1 MPANNKKKKTRSS
14 SGPSQEERRRK
25 AANKPLGGSGPPP
38 GYESKRGA
46 YSSGGTNYNAGSKR
60 LVRTMTIVMAIIML
74 VALLGST
81 LAGCLETRAYAQEA
95 PPGVYAAPASSPPSY
110 TRLRYLTRTETET
123 PQTASLPAPTTSL
136 PDNTLYVG
144 ETGHFLMEPFLSY
157 WQTKGGSNLLGNPIS
172 EQFAQNGLILQYFE
186 RVLLD
191 YNPQATSAS
200 PEVVGGFLGKQ
211 LVEAKGLS
219 FAPITD
225 SGVATNRVFFKETS
239 HSLSGSFKTYWD
251 KNEGLTLLGF
261 PISEP
266 FDETSGLT
274 VQYFERGRLESISG
288 GNVHLSNAGD
298 LLFTAK
304 GWAQPLKLPLD
315 LNIADTEI
323 YQGRTL
329 SIRLSNDG
337 KWLPIEV
344 KGKVGDTEL
353 KFANV
358 SDVYKAFYPV
368 DPRIDPK
375 TYTMA
380 LDFSDLA
387 GRARRI
393 SQPITVVKYDFP
405 LQRLYLPSDKS
416 ITLDAEVEAAEDK
429 QVAFLNNIFTPQPLW
444 SGLWGLPS
452 PNANP
457 ANITTEFAQR
467 RAYNDSPNFDYYH
480 GGIDYAESLGTP
492 IFAPAAGK
500 VVYTNPDL
508 QVRGGTVAI
517 DHGLGIISYYYHMSA
532 IIVQKDQMVKP
543 GDVLGRV
550 GNTGRS
556 SGPHLHWEVRVNGII
571 TDPRL
576 FQKQDLSK

>member
-1 MPANNKKKKTRSS
+1 MPANNKKKKPALLP
-14 SGPSQEERRRK
+14 GPSQEERRRK

-225 SGVATNRVFFKETS
+225 SGVATNRVFLRKPPTRFRVASKPI
-239 HSLSGSFKTYWD
+239 GIKT
-251 KNEGLTLLGF
+251 
-261 PISEP
+261 
-266 FDETSGLT
+266 
-274 VQYFERGRLESISG
+274 
-288 GNVHLSNAGD
+288 
-298 LLFTAK
+298 
-304 GWAQPLKLPLD
+304 
-315 LNIADTEI
+315 
-323 YQGRTL
+323 
-329 SIRLSNDG
+329 
-337 KWLPIEV
+337 
-344 KGKVGDTEL
+344 
-353 KFANV
+353 
-358 SDVYKAFYPV
+358 
-368 DPRIDPK
+368 
-375 TYTMA
+375 
-380 LDFSDLA
+380 
-387 GRARRI
+387 
-393 SQPITVVKYDFP
+393 
-405 LQRLYLPSDKS
+405 
-416 ITLDAEVEAAEDK
+416 
-429 QVAFLNNIFTPQPLW
+429 
-444 SGLWGLPS
+444 
-452 PNANP
+452 
-457 ANITTEFAQR
+457 
-467 RAYNDSPNFDYYH
+467 
-480 GGIDYAESLGTP
+480 
-492 IFAPAAGK
+492 
-500 VVYTNPDL
+500 
-508 QVRGGTVAI
+508 
-517 DHGLGIISYYYHMSA
+517 
-532 IIVQKDQMVKP
+532 KD
-543 GDVLGRV
+543 
-550 GNTGRS
+550 
-556 SGPHLHWEVRVNGII
+556 
-571 TDPRL
+571 
-576 FQKQDLSK
+576 